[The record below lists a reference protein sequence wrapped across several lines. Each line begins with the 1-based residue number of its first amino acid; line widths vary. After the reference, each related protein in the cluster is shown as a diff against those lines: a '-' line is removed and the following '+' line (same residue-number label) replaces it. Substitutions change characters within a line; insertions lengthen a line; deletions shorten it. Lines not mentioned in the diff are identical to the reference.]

1 MEEKY
6 LCNRI
11 SEEEKVKIIGIARHI
26 NERELRDWIENS
38 GIFFTILNDM
48 ESKVTNS
55 FGINRTPLKVLINN
69 EGKILL
75 VDPVRITSSKQ
86 EEFIKKLYKII
97 Q

>member
-1 MEEKY
+1 
-6 LCNRI
+6 
-11 SEEEKVKIIGIARHI
+11 
-26 NERELRDWIENS
+26 
-38 GIFFTILNDM
+38 M